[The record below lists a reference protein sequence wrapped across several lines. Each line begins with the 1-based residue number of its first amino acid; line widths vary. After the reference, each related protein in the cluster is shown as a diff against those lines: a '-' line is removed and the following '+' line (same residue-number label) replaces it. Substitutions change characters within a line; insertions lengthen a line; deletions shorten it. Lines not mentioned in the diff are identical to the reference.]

1 MISKDFV
8 RKILDTLYHD
18 RHYARFFVL
27 ETIARVPYFA
37 FMSVLHMYE
46 SFRWWRR
53 ADYLKVHFAE
63 SWNKMHHLLIM
74 ENQWSQWAIT
84 YVITSKGR
92 FYWFSMKTLV
102 DSRPHIRGRFSRND
116 EIDKNGTVQWNQ
128 IGGGEE
134 EDEEHEN
141 WVSILDSL
149 VAASLAQE
157 SQDGSSFGL
166 IY

>member
-1 MISKDFV
+1 MSRSSVSRKSDFII
-8 RKILDTLYHD
+8 KILDILYHD

-37 FMSVLHMYE
+37 FMSVLRMYE

-53 ADYLKVHFAE
+53 ANYLKVHFAE
-63 SWNKMHHLLIM
+63 SWNEMHHLLIM
-74 ENQWSQWAIT
+74 DNQWSQLAIT
-84 YVITSKGR
+84 YVITSDWR
-92 FYWFSMKTLV
+92 KTLA

-116 EIDKNGTVQWNQ
+116 EIDKNGIVQWNQ

-134 EDEEHEN
+134 EDEEDEN

-157 SQDGSSFGL
+157 S
-166 IY
+166 